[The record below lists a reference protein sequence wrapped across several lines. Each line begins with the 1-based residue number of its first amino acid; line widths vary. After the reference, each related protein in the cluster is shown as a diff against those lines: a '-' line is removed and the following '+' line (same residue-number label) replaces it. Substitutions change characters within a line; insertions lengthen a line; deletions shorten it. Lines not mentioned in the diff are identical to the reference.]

1 MVDPSGLCLMS
12 HTEEPRGL
20 LLCVWLESMVQRP
33 WKVVWL
39 LLTRSIQSHPVIL
52 LFHS

>member
-1 MVDPSGLCLMS
+1 MVGPSGLCLMS

-33 WKVVWL
+33 WKAVWP
-39 LLTRSIQSHPVIL
+39 LTHSIQSHPVIR